1 MTRTRIALLAV
12 LTVTAGWLAFQ
23 RFQQLADERALE
35 AANEAARAMSRAFVE
50 RRQLA
55 EQQAP
60 HSDRALASLSKAFP
74 RPESAWRSGEEA
86 YYEGLLSKGRFD
98 FLVVP
103 FQVQDYA
110 LDRSTRSLMT
120 AELALAIGAAEKK
133 VPDPYLVARALGDG
147 ERRLNAERINRLADK
162 LRVGRIVWG
171 YVGHS
176 RDKNMRITIQYQDR
190 TEDPRA
196 PRGAFEARQFEKVPF
211 SEEDP
216 PADVFQRMLPEVLKT
231 IGIDFPAPTSRPES
245 RFDSAAKLPLS
256 PMSFVSGRPEPARDA
271 YALQLLAALAPVR
284 AERLRERLIEKS
296 ILAILAMSPA
306 SPDYRTL
313 KARALMQMGQR
324 PAALKALGV
333 PESDEEKHL
342 FALLNGNLPEVE
354 RYSAKIKPG
363 ARAIVA
369 RLELNE
375 IASAYGVRTQMKSV
389 QEAKNLKLAG
399 QVWPFL
405 AARAFTDW
413 DAWSQHEN
421 GRLKVLLDRE
431 FPIPSFTAER
441 IVRGAASLDD
451 MSKVRTALDLSV
463 LDHVRRYSE
472 TQGTTW
478 CCEPIT
484 ARLTALDYLDF
495 LENVGTDN
503 LVRRAYL
510 VAWAQALPQEA
521 LDFLA
526 RIDSVYRDQPQL
538 TVERAR
544 AELQL
549 AKSADGARKDGL
561 LKAAYDHALNAL
573 YWEQGQTR
581 TAVEAW
587 EVLYGVDR
595 RDYGYPG
602 NLYGDDHP
610 FRSFYPGWG
619 GDWVASDKARLQNS
633 TFDFSPVTQLRELL
647 GEQRGDWSQFEEVLK
662 SIENRFAGSPQRVLL
677 LARES
682 ARKGDIR
689 DAQRRYREDI
699 KSHPGHWQSYAD
711 LGKILFEEGNVG
723 KAAQVFMSYP
733 EFAKR
738 AGENVVALSNHAFEA
753 GSLFYWRGNLEK
765 ALPLYRIAAGLR
777 TGSNASLSS
786 EIRLNLAN
794 GDYAAALTGSL
805 ERARRYN
812 TAFAYRDYLGMLHAM
827 GHSQEAWDAF
837 NTLIGQISDS
847 ELWETPLVGHRMAG
861 ATESEIAEWAARDPM
876 RKSGYAGIYLL
887 RAGVTDRM
895 PTQGLTAAVAVVERP
910 VWKLES
916 GGGIVV
922 RPSVDGKVQRILNSP
937 RAPGSVLPLG
947 VFDSAKKTTVKSDL
961 VYFSEAYR
969 AMRTGDFAGAN
980 RLFEEA
986 LELYDMR
993 DHYLGYLLPYYAF
1006 AASKSGNSV
1015 PVSARLDKFD
1025 AAYQRFDYHLA
1036 RAAVAGLAG
1045 KTAESVKHLNLAL
1058 YRRLFTQARPLYTE
1072 YQFAEICEWLYE
1084 ATRNAKYRDAALS
1097 WAKSVQAFNP
1107 WFSWPYAMEAKL
1119 SMDKDQRNRAIAMA
1133 YYLDKKSERLA
1144 KVPKGEIDAAVKAF
1158 GDRNLFLRTRKSAKE
1173 SST

>member
-342 FALLNGNLPEVE
+342 FALL
-354 RYSAKIKPG
+354 
-363 ARAIVA
+363 
-369 RLELNE
+369 
-375 IASAYGVRTQMKSV
+375 
-389 QEAKNLKLAG
+389 
-399 QVWPFL
+399 
-405 AARAFTDW
+405 AFTDW

-561 LKAAYDHALNAL
+561 LKAA
-573 YWEQGQTR
+573 
-581 TAVEAW
+581 
-587 EVLYGVDR
+587 
-595 RDYGYPG
+595 
-602 NLYGDDHP
+602 
-610 FRSFYPGWG
+610 
-619 GDWVASDKARLQNS
+619 
-633 TFDFSPVTQLRELL
+633 
-647 GEQRGDWSQFEEVLK
+647 
-662 SIENRFAGSPQRVLL
+662 
-677 LARES
+677 
-682 ARKGDIR
+682 
-689 DAQRRYREDI
+689 
-699 KSHPGHWQSYAD
+699 
-711 LGKILFEEGNVG
+711 
-723 KAAQVFMSYP
+723 
-733 EFAKR
+733 
-738 AGENVVALSNHAFEA
+738 
-753 GSLFYWRGNLEK
+753 
-765 ALPLYRIAAGLR
+765 
-777 TGSNASLSS
+777 
-786 EIRLNLAN
+786 
-794 GDYAAALTGSL
+794 
-805 ERARRYN
+805 
-812 TAFAYRDYLGMLHAM
+812 
-827 GHSQEAWDAF
+827 
-837 NTLIGQISDS
+837 
-847 ELWETPLVGHRMAG
+847 
-861 ATESEIAEWAARDPM
+861 
-876 RKSGYAGIYLL
+876 
-887 RAGVTDRM
+887 
-895 PTQGLTAAVAVVERP
+895 
-910 VWKLES
+910 
-916 GGGIVV
+916 
-922 RPSVDGKVQRILNSP
+922 
-937 RAPGSVLPLG
+937 
-947 VFDSAKKTTVKSDL
+947 
-961 VYFSEAYR
+961 
-969 AMRTGDFAGAN
+969 
-980 RLFEEA
+980 
-986 LELYDMR
+986 
-993 DHYLGYLLPYYAF
+993 
-1006 AASKSGNSV
+1006 
-1015 PVSARLDKFD
+1015 
-1025 AAYQRFDYHLA
+1025 
-1036 RAAVAGLAG
+1036 
-1045 KTAESVKHLNLAL
+1045 
-1058 YRRLFTQARPLYTE
+1058 
-1072 YQFAEICEWLYE
+1072 
-1084 ATRNAKYRDAALS
+1084 
-1097 WAKSVQAFNP
+1097 
-1107 WFSWPYAMEAKL
+1107 
-1119 SMDKDQRNRAIAMA
+1119 
-1133 YYLDKKSERLA
+1133 
-1144 KVPKGEIDAAVKAF
+1144 
-1158 GDRNLFLRTRKSAKE
+1158 
-1173 SST
+1173 